1 MCVDVKRRWQINQK
15 RWRVSNL
22 KHPVKLYTGKARH
35 KNVPLSWTQV
45 TGTTVA
51 MNTWDTSTTQHWGN
65 YTINTGGP
73 ILFWGLLPEL
83 LLSTY
88 FTTHSVHSVQIYWQ
102 SPTGWAASRAGTG
115 DETKMRLFLPSGSS
129 EIRMS
134 RFTRQLRA
142 ALTSALKRGG
152 EELPQVRGQGQKPG
166 GAHAQRVVAK
176 GPRPR
181 GATPRPHAPGQGR
194 QSGGPTPRPRSGGCS
209 GGGGPRGAFPRWR
222 SGRAAV
228 RRYPLSK
235 VKEQWLH
242 FARAAVKRY
251 PTPKVRETKVRQ

>member
-35 KNVPLSWTQV
+35 KNVLLSWTHV
-45 TGTTVA
+45 TGTTLA

-102 SPTGWAASRAGTG
+102 SPTRWAASRAGTG

-142 ALTSALKRGG
+142 AATGALKRGG
-152 EELPQVRGQGQKPG
+152 EELPHVRGQEQKPG
-166 GAHAQRVVAK
+166 GPHARRAAAK
-176 GPRPR
+176 RSYPTSKVR
-181 GATPRPHAPGQGR
+181 GRDGGEELPKSEVRGRGREELPHAPTPPRQRQGAAAGR
-194 QSGGPTPRPRSGGCS
+194 TNPTSKEWWLCG
-209 GGGGPRGAFPRWR
+209 WR
-222 SGRAAV
+222 RA
-228 RRYPLSK
+228 
-235 VKEQWLH
+235 
-242 FARAAVKRY
+242 
-251 PTPKVRETKVRQ
+251 